1 VKWGLTANLNLQ
13 QSRQFNSLN
22 PHEYS
27 EQAKKDSS
35 EMHVG
40 GMNKQAKKKKT
51 MAAHPFFLDT

>member
-13 QSRQFNSLN
+13 QSRQFNSLK

-27 EQAKKDSS
+27 EQAKKDGS

-40 GMNKQAKKKKT
+40 GMNKQAPKKT